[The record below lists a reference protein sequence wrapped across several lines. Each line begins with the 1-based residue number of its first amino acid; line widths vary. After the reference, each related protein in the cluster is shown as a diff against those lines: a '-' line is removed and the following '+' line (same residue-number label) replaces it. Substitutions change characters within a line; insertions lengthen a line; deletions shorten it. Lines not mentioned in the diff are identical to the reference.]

1 MATIDKEALILK
13 GPSKTELLRDVPESI
28 TEYPFE
34 HWDKGVFS
42 LELLDQAIT
51 PVTITHGRGPRRIH
65 FPKGQIKRGTYKGTQ
80 MAITEMYNRIETAY
94 VNIHF
99 LPLHCALSYK
109 L

>member
-1 MATIDKEALILK
+1 MPAIDKEALILK
-13 GPSKTELLRDVPESI
+13 GLSKAEILRDVPESI
-28 TEYPFE
+28 TDYPLQ

-51 PVTITHGRGPRRIH
+51 PVPITHGRGSRSVH

-94 VNIHF
+94 VNIHY
-99 LPLHCALSYK
+99 LLLRCALS
-109 L
+109 